1 MREKIFNKF
10 KIVLDNMKYDHI
22 SESAAECAYY
32 VILSFIPFIILLL
45 TLIQYTSIESNQLF
59 ETISNIIPDSMNE
72 MVLGI
77 VREVYSKSIGTI
89 SISLIF
95 TLYSASKGLFALMK
109 ELHFIYNFT
118 DHKNKSWIYL
128 KAISLFQTVVFIAI
142 VTLSLVA
149 MVFGKTIV
157 ATAKENFGL
166 LKNYTINDQNIT
178 QIIFLIGFFIIFL
191 LMYRF
196 LSRHK
201 MKLKSQIRGAIFASI
216 AINVISYI
224 FSRYLEIFK
233 GFSTTYGSLTTLM
246 LVMMWTYACFYVIFL
261 GAEINKFHGT
271 ESQEEALISNIKED
285 IKKL

>member
-1 MREKIFNKF
+1 MREKFLNRF

-22 SESAAECAYY
+22 SESSAECAYY

-59 ETISNIIPDSMNE
+59 EALSNIIPDNMNE

-77 VREVYSKSIGTI
+77 VREVYSKSIGTV
-89 SISLIF
+89 SASLIF
-95 TLYSASKGLFALMK
+95 TLYSSSKGLFALIK
-109 ELHFIYNFT
+109 ELNFIFNYT
-118 DHKNKSWIYL
+118 EHKNKSWIYL
-128 KAISLFQTVVFIAI
+128 KLMSLLQTVLFIVI

-149 MVFGKTIV
+149 LVFGKTIV
-157 ATAKENFGL
+157 LTVKENFGI
-166 LKNYTINDQNIT
+166 LKNYTINDEIIT
-178 QIIFLIGFFIIFL
+178 QILFLIGFFIILL
-191 LMYRF
+191 LMYKF
-196 LSRHK
+196 LSGHGHK

-216 AINVISYI
+216 TINVISYI

-261 GAEINKFHGT
+261 GAEINKLHST
-271 ESQEEALISNIKED
+271 EL
-285 IKKL
+285 